1 MTDKVYLR
9 EKTPPILVYHV
20 HTGEYIVK
28 LTDLVTI
35 DILCCSVSFNPTDCL
50 ISGIIISLVEKD

>member
-1 MTDKVYLR
+1 MVLYNMTDKVYLR

-28 LTDLVTI
+28 L
-35 DILCCSVSFNPTDCL
+35 
-50 ISGIIISLVEKD
+50 